1 MSFFS
6 GNLDKIFKEKK
17 TTELRCIIQ
26 NDPVNQNSNIY
37 EDEKIESNSKAYD
50 TYGLKAFD
58 IHMSERIKKEQIH
71 GFQMVAIEKNRSM
84 CIVHPYI

>member
-1 MSFFS
+1 MKRIHQIQSIQSSLLLFFVCLFFLEIS
-6 GNLDKIFKEKK
+6 IKYLKK
-17 TTELRCIIQ
+17 KKSTELRCIIQ

-58 IHMSERIKKEQIH
+58 IHMSERIKKE
-71 GFQMVAIEKNRSM
+71 
-84 CIVHPYI
+84 

>member
-1 MSFFS
+1 MKRIQQIQSVQSSLLLFFVCLFFLEIS
-6 GNLDKIFKEKK
+6 IKYLKK
-17 TTELRCIIQ
+17 KNSTELRCIIQ

-58 IHMSERIKKEQIH
+58 IHMSERIKKE
-71 GFQMVAIEKNRSM
+71 
-84 CIVHPYI
+84 

>member
-1 MSFFS
+1 MKRIHQIQSVQSSLLLFFVCLFFLEIS
-6 GNLDKIFKEKK
+6 IKYLKK
-17 TTELRCIIQ
+17 KKSTELRCIIQ

-58 IHMSERIKKEQIH
+58 IHMSERIKKE
-71 GFQMVAIEKNRSM
+71 
-84 CIVHPYI
+84 